1 MKKYLFFLA
10 LVFLL
15 TRVSAANAILIDYKT
30 TAITVEDLLGIGDNL
45 SSSAA
50 MAINVSLES
59 GYYYNNFESLV
70 LEIVN
75 ELLGYPTY
83 PPISSNDLNGETTSP
98 IAEPSTILLMGIGLM
113 GLAGVGRKKF
123 KKKPLRVSSIKM
135 TMKSASIT

>member
-1 MKKYLFFLA
+1 MKKYLCFLA

-15 TRVSAANAILIDYKT
+15 TRVSAASAIMIDYKS
-30 TAITVEDLLGIGDNL
+30 TAITHEDLFGNANNL

-50 MAINVSLES
+50 MTIKVSLES

-75 ELLGYPTY
+75 EILGYPTY

-98 IAEPSTILLMGIGLM
+98 IAEPSTILLMGLGLM
-113 GLAGVGRKKF
+113 GLSMVGRKKV
-123 KKKPLRVSSIKM
+123 KKMPLRGSSIKM
-135 TMKSASIT
+135 PLKSASIA